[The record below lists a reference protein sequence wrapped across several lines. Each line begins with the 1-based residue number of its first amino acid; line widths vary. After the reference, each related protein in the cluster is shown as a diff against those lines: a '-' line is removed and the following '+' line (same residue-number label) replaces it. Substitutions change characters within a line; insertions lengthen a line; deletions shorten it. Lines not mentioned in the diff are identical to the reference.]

1 MLRLQLLQLLILTEL
16 LVSDPYSTLMNK
28 HAAHVWSRI
37 MELSWSDP
45 APPIFQCVN
54 NALRGRWADL
64 ACHETGCKSVAFPGA
79 WKPKDH
85 VLRTALVVQHAFENL
100 DEEDTRDLVDE
111 VLQSFDRIIRDAWGS
126 KSQHCALLTV
136 P

>member
-1 MLRLQLLQLLILTEL
+1 MKRALKYQWLQLLILTEL

-54 NALRGRWADL
+54 NALSGRWADL
-64 ACHETGCKSVAFPGA
+64 ACHETGCKPFTSMHRAL
-79 WKPKDH
+79 K
-85 VLRTALVVQHAFENL
+85 LITLSTALVVQHAFENL
-100 DEEDTRDLVDE
+100 DEADTRDLVDE

-126 KSQHCALLTV
+126 KS
-136 P
+136 